1 MGALWWGGHASSMA
15 ISAPQVQ
22 HSMRPHGE
30 AVTVPYDPSSPRPSS
45 PPGPELSQP
54 ISATAHTVPVPSGA
68 SAEAE
73 RVQWPE
79 PPQDAVLR
87 DAPYP
92 PVAPAPAAVPPRWSG
107 RRTAAIAA
115 LALALTS
122 AGALAAAA
130 ATPNGISGRTEQRG
144 GAGLGGPGNRQLGPG
159 SGGQRVHR
167 VQPGGGQQAQPPG
180 MAVPGQGRDNY

>member
-1 MGALWWGGHASSMA
+1 MWSD
-15 ISAPQVQ
+15 
-22 HSMRPHGE
+22 GE
-30 AVTVPYDPSSPRPSS
+30 AVTVPYDPSSPCPSS

-54 ISATAHTVPVPSGA
+54 ISATAPTAHTVPVPSGA

-87 DAPYP
+87 DARYP

-122 AGALAAAA
+122 AGALAAADA
-130 ATPNGISGRTEQRG
+130 APNGISGRTEQRG
-144 GAGLGGPGNRQLGPG
+144 GAGLGGSGNRQLGPG
-159 SGGQRVHR
+159 TGGQR

-180 MAVPGQGRDNY
+180 MAAPGQGRDNH